1 MTKFYLNGK
10 EVSKEA
16 FEKRY
21 VCWDVNW
28 VIETMELNGVK
39 EETITGRYNDICKIV
54 ID

>member
-1 MTKFYLNGK
+1 MTRFYLNGK
-10 EVSKEA
+10 EVSKGV

-21 VCWDVNW
+21 VRWDVNW

-39 EETITGRYNDICKIV
+39 EETIIGRYYDICKIV

>member
-1 MTKFYLNGK
+1 MAKFYLNGK
-10 EVSKEA
+10 EVSKEV